1 MNTQQEDLQA
11 KLEER
16 VAMYVAYDNAFC
28 RSPAHRRLALTPRS
42 CLLTFS
48 LLYFTRFYSNSIYA
62 QRTVERLFVKQDE
75 VISRRDNTYAAQP
88 MIAVAHP
95 DVKNTAAG
103 ERSSYEGAVAYAADA
118 VARRDELLAKY
129 ASP

>member
-1 MNTQQEDLQA
+1 MKA
-11 KLEER
+11 
-16 VAMYVAYDNAFC
+16 C
-28 RSPAHRRLALTPRS
+28 AHA
-42 CLLTFS
+42 
-48 LLYFTRFYSNSIYA
+48 
-62 QRTVERLFVKQDE
+62 
-75 VISRRDNTYAAQP
+75 
-88 MIAVAHP
+88 